1 MYVKQKYATFF
12 QLVHR
17 HLLTLPYQK
26 RLRQKCIEVGQ
37 MSRRKRPAGLD
48 LEPTYLL
55 AWRKFRD
62 MSLEDVGKRMGIDK
76 TAISR
81 IERGLTPYD
90 QIHLQQMSEIYRATI
105 PDLLYTDP
113 LRQTQP
119 NQFGMVG
126 FQNAPKP
133 GAKKVRRE
141 PSDLTE
147 MASKLKLPEEIDAVK
162 MIIEAL
168 AARRKEGD

>member
-1 MYVKQKYATFF
+1 
-12 QLVHR
+12 
-17 HLLTLPYQK
+17 
-26 RLRQKCIEVGQ
+26 
-37 MSRRKRPAGLD
+37 MSRRKRPEGLE

-55 AWRKFRD
+55 EWRKFRD

-90 QIHLQQMSEIYRATI
+90 QIHLQQMSEIYGATI

-113 LRQTQP
+113 RRQTQP

-126 FQNAPKP
+126 FQNASKP
-133 GAKKVRRE
+133 GAKVRRHT
-141 PSDLTE
+141 PADGLTE
-147 MASKLKLPEEIDAVK
+147 MFAKLKLPEEIDAVK
-162 MIIEAL
+162 MMIEAL
-168 AARRKEGD
+168 TARRKNKPGDD